1 MTKAKDLTSGT
12 VNVSEN
18 EATGQK
24 YLLIA
29 VPDFATDPCG
39 DPAPLA
45 QTTEQNKGRNGL
57 GMSTYLRL
65 GAPDSSA
72 TPQPGDD
79 LLQHLFDACPAGF
92 TGKVKVGA
100 DEKDT
105 VFIDDER
112 NRGLGLDNPAG
123 SVGHGLTNQQRYEW
137 HTQHLKSRGGW
148 RDHSDGNRISTTY
161 GDKVEVIR
169 GNYKLIVMGRQDD
182 PASSTGVE
190 MSGNHIQD
198 FGQAT
203 MPGASVTVEWIQDA
217 YLPAAATPD
226 YQGGVWLLINS
237 TERVY
242 QYSRNAGSFREQ
254 QWGDRMESYVGS
266 ENPERVGTTD
276 DAGYQGHPTADE
288 IKASHGVLD
297 KDDLASKLR
306 PSSKGLPR
314 GNPHIIDKTWAS
326 KIEEYTGSAN
336 KRVPSIHSE
345 TWAEDVVELTDILHG
360 IASNTRIGGGVAEA
374 TSIGGAQV
382 SQTTIGGALVDST
395 IVGAGVVEL
404 AIAGTHTAVTLNG
417 INTEVTLC
425 PLTTEVMIGAKSS
438 SISIVGNTSEIAMGT
453 GVSVQMGG
461 TTELH
466 MGQAL
471 SCHIGMADDT
481 HIGNTWEVNIG
492 NTMSYVLGNSEE
504 VKTQATVTAMKKMSI
519 AMIEKKTGMKI
530 ELG

>member
-65 GAPDSSA
+65 GAPDGGTS
-72 TPQPGDD
+72 PQPGDD
-79 LLQHLFDACPAGF
+79 LLEHLFKACPAGF

-112 NRGLGLDNPAG
+112 NRGLGGENPTG

-182 PASSTGVE
+182 PENSTGVE

-203 MPGASVTVEWIQDA
+203 MPGASVTVEWIHDA
-217 YLPAAATPD
+217 YVPSTPNPD
-226 YQGGVWLLINS
+226 ASGGVWLLINS
-237 TERVY
+237 TENVY
-242 QYSRNAGSFREQ
+242 QYDRNAGNFREQ
-254 QWGDRMESYVGS
+254 QWGDKVETYVGS
-266 ENPERVGTTD
+266 ENPERIGTTD

-297 KDDLASKLR
+297 KDDLAAKLR

-425 PLTTEVMIGAKSS
+425 PLTTEVMIGAKTNA
-438 SISIVGNTSEIAMGT
+438 ISIVGNATEINTGT
-453 GVSVQMGG
+453 TVGLQMGKVMDVHLG
-461 TTELH
+461 SATSAHIGAAEDIHVGRTTEI
-466 MGQAL
+466 
-471 SCHIGMADDT
+471 SIGDT
-481 HIGNTWEVNIG
+481 DTYSVGKSTECGIE
-492 NTMSYVLGNSEE
+492 S
-504 VKTQATVTAMKKMSI
+504 TVTVMKSMSI
-519 AMIEKKTGMKI
+519 ALLQKQSGLKVEIG
-530 ELG
+530 